1 MAVSTSLDVRPQG
14 QERIMHKPSIKGV
27 LVSFAGEANSVR
39 FLNRIK
45 GTFTTYIQDHFKP
58 LSLLILAVL
67 FWVADGAYASPSNAS
82 LRSIA
87 EARHLPLGTLVT
99 VEGTVTTPSG
109 AFESSFF
116 DKGFGLQDDTAGIYV
131 SLPNNLEVLPGR
143 RARISGTLQDSYG
156 LLILVPTDSSDVH
169 LDGNRHPIH
178 PQWVTTGRIG
188 EATEGRIV
196 RVVGKITQAPISDLP
211 YGNKFFVDDGSGV
224 IQIFVNI
231 QTGIDVSLLKP
242 GQWVSVAGF
251 SSQFETHYEIDP
263 RSPHDIDVPMR

>member
-14 QERIMHKPSIKGV
+14 QERIMHQPSIKGV

-45 GTFTTYIQDHFKP
+45 GTFITHFQHHFKP

-211 YGNKFFVDDGSGV
+211 YGNKFFVDDGSGAV
-224 IQIFVNI
+224 QIFINV
-231 QTGIDVSLLKP
+231 QTGIDVSLLKL
-242 GQWVSVAGF
+242 GQRVRVAGF